1 MDTKTSEN
9 ISTTTLSR
17 TDLVECLRNGAMA
30 ITFTK
35 KDGSERVM
43 KCTLM
48 ETVVVPHERKTDRV
62 IERTDNNLPV
72 WDIEADAWRSINIDT
87 IKEVVVL

>member
-1 MDTKTSEN
+1 MDTKTSET
-9 ISTTTLSR
+9 ISTTTPSR
-17 TDLVECLRNGAMA
+17 TDLVDSLRQGTFA

-35 KDGSERVM
+35 KDGTERVM

-48 ETVVVPHERKTDRV
+48 DTVVVPHERKTDRV

-72 WDIEADAWRSINIDT
+72 WDVEADAWRSVNLDT
-87 IKEVVVL
+87 IKEVVPL